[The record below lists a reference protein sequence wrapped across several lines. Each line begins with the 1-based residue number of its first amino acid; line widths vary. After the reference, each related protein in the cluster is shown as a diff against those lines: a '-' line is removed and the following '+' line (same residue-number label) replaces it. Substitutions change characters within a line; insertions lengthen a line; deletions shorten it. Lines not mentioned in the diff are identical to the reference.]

1 MNKTANSWTAS
12 LPKYIVVS
20 ILGVG
25 ILGMGISSF
34 WPGKTTDTIAISVP
48 KLTPV
53 AEAGLS
59 LFEQNCATCHGI
71 NGAGS
76 DNGPPLMH
84 DIYNPGHHP
93 DEAFYS
99 AVRQGVPRHH
109 WPYGNMPKQPQVST
123 EEVAKIVQYVR
134 ELQKANGIVYRRHNM

>member
-1 MNKTANSWTAS
+1 MKKKEHWTAS
-12 LPKYIVVS
+12 LPKYIV
-20 ILGVG
+20 IGFLGAG
-25 ILGMGISSF
+25 ILGMGVSSF
-34 WPGKTTDTIAISVP
+34 WSDKTEATLAVNVP
-48 KLTPV
+48 EFTPV
-53 AEAGLS
+53 AEAGQP
-59 LFEQNCATCHGI
+59 LFEANCAACHGN

-76 DNGPPLMH
+76 ENGPPLVH

-93 DEAFYS
+93 DEAFYA

-134 ELQKANGIVYRRHNM
+134 ELQMANGIVYRQHNM